1 MRKNFLSMA
10 PHLSLILNL
19 GGMDKSPKVWVLNW
33 NYCFLQWNPY
43 PLGTLSHLHA
53 NSFLLQVSV
62 IEAFSVVILT
72 FQRAL
77 LNPGWKGA
85 VLMTQPPHASKHNC
99 EVYSPQH
106 LTSSNALSLWFP
118 GNPIIKITHWSCHL
132 HVSVPYSFP
141 WEHFLSKP
149 CVPSPS
155 LVPH

>member
-1 MRKNFLSMA
+1 MRKNFPSMT

-19 GGMDKSPKVWVLNW
+19 GVWTSHPKFESWIETIV
-33 NYCFLQWNPY
+33 FLQYNPY

-85 VLMTQPPHASKHNC
+85 VLMTQPPHVSKHNY
-99 EVYSPQH
+99 EIYSSQH
-106 LTSSNALSLWFP
+106 LTSSKALSFWFP
-118 GNPIIKITHWSCHL
+118 GNPIIKITHRSCHL
-132 HVSVPYSFP
+132 HVSVSYSFP
-141 WEHFLSKP
+141 
-149 CVPSPS
+149 
-155 LVPH
+155 